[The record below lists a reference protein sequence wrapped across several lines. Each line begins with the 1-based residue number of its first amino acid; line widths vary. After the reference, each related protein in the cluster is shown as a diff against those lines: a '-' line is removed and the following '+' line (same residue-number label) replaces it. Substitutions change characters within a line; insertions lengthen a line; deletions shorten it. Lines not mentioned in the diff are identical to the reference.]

1 MDAMAAVRTRQAETS
16 DAGAAIAVV
25 RASITEL
32 CVADHENDPAKLER
46 WLQNKTDAHFC
57 GWLADPDNFLVVAEL
72 DGALCGVGS
81 LHRSGEIRLF
91 YVQPGRQGLG
101 VGRALL
107 GALEQRARGWHLSE
121 LTLNS
126 SALARPFYE
135 HHGFTSTGEPTC
147 GMGVVRCF
155 PYRKPLAAR

>member
-1 MDAMAAVRTRQAETS
+1 MAAVSTRPAEPS

-25 RASITEL
+25 RSSITEL

-57 GWLADPDNFLVVAEL
+57 RWLADPDNFLVVAEL
-72 DGALCGVGS
+72 AGAPCGVGS
-81 LHRSGEIRLF
+81 LHRSGDIRLF
-91 YVQPGRQGLG
+91 YVQPGKQGLG

-107 GALEQRARGWHLSE
+107 GALEQRAQSWQLSE

-126 SALARPFYE
+126 SARARPFYE

-155 PYRKPLAAR
+155 PYRKPLAAG

>member
-1 MDAMAAVRTRQAETS
+1 MDAVSTRPAETS
-16 DAGAAIAVV
+16 DAGAAIALV

-46 WLQNKTDAHFC
+46 WLQNKTDASFC
-57 GWLADPDNFLVVAEL
+57 RWLADPDNCLVVAEL
-72 DGALCGVGS
+72 ASALCGVGS

-91 YVQPGRQGLG
+91 YVQPGKQGLG

-107 GALEQRARGWHLSE
+107 SALEQQARVWQLSE

-135 HHGFTSTGEPTC
+135 RHGFTSAGEPTC